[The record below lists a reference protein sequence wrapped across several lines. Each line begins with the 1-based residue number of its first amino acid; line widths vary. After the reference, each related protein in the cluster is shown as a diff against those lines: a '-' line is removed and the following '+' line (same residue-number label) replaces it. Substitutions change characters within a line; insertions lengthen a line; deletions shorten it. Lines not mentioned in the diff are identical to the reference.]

1 MSGNTCNLQDAI
13 AENPLIG
20 QIVNGIHRGSLSI
33 ERIIVINSM
42 HPIGHNTRMPIMAM
56 DNIRRPIEEP
66 QCFQNTATEQDE
78 ALAIICIAINILALK
93 IARRVNHIDR
103 NRISNGASP
112 YADRHLKITH
122 IYGNSV
128 HYRFEVETLWVHLPI
143 TRHSQANVMT
153 QSLEGFWQC
162 SYYIGQA

>member
-42 HPIGHNTRMPIMAM
+42 HPIGHNARMPIMAV
-56 DNIRRPIEEP
+56 DNIRRPIQEP
-66 QCFQNTATEQDE
+66 QCLQNTATEQDE
-78 ALAIICIAINILALK
+78 ALAIICIAIDILALK

-103 NRISNGASP
+103 NRISNGTSS
-112 YADRHLKITH
+112 YSDRHLKTTH

-128 HYRFEVETLWVHLPI
+128 YYRLEIDTCRLHLPI
-143 TRHSQANVMT
+143 TRHS
-153 QSLEGFWQC
+153 
-162 SYYIGQA
+162 